1 MMYKDI
7 LIKTVNLWLGDI
19 IVGILPSFKNNP
31 MMNKINNIMGSFLG
45 LDLSN
50 YSILSEFSFLIPRFF
65 GNYVN
70 SYVNDF
76 INMTGMSDEDIPK
89 QFNEILDSCILRCR
103 EVGHINIFGLQFEE
117 NAFGN
122 LKNIFNNQLSTVN
135 SNIQQQQPVVN
146 N

>member
-31 MMNKINNIMGSFLG
+31 MMNKVNNIMGSFLG

-70 SYVNDF
+70 NYVNDF

-89 QFNEILDSCILRCR
+89 QFNEILRS
-103 EVGHINIFGLQFEE
+103 EYNMVVEEGIFGAHMILD
-117 NAFGN
+117 
-122 LKNIFNNQLSTVN
+122 
-135 SNIQQQQPVVN
+135 PVCDGPVTIELEF
-146 N
+146 